1 MADRLNVAELDFDTI
16 KQNLK
21 NFLKQQNEFTD
32 YDFDGSG
39 LSVLLD
45 ILAYNTHY
53 QAYYL
58 NMIANESFLDSALL
72 RDSVVS
78 HAKTLGYTPYSKK
91 SSVATI
97 DFTVETEDSSPG
109 TLTIPKGYRFL
120 SNQIDGRVYNFI
132 VLNDTTVTKSGTRY
146 VFENLN
152 INEGQLASYRFVQS
166 QQTNPKQ
173 IFTLPEDN
181 IDTQTLRVTVSPSL
195 SNTSIEVYEL
205 VTDVTET
212 TAESKVYF
220 LQESRT
226 GKYEIYFGNDVLGK
240 SIPDDGVVT
249 INYLIT
255 NGQDVNKANNFVA
268 AQSLIDTNEQSLTN
282 FIIESV
288 ESANGGSDR
297 ETINEIKYSAPLQ
310 FASQNRL
317 ITYKD
322 YEVFIRNAYPNL
334 DSVSVWGGED
344 EVPPIFGKVFVSL
357 KPKDGFFIS
366 QSEKDRILNT
376 IIEPKSI
383 ITIVTEFR
391 DPEYLF
397 INLTT
402 TVQYD
407 SKRTTLSL
415 ESLRNTIKN
424 SILIYKNQYLDVF
437 NARFAISKLQEA
449 IDSVDTNSIV
459 GSDAIIRV
467 QKRFVPLTGTIS
479 NYNINFNISLVQGTP
494 FNKITSSEFIVNDS
508 FGIER
513 SVTIE
518 EVPKSFTGINSI
530 DILNSGTGF
539 TSEPTVTITGDGFG
553 ATAKAIISF
562 GKIQRIEILNPGI
575 DYNRAVVTITGGGGF
590 GAQAVAVIDTKI
602 GKLRTVYFTSNA
614 ERVIVNSNVGTI
626 NYDEGIII
634 LNDLNILRTETFD
647 GLVRIDSGIQNNIIQ
662 STRNVIL
669 TIDENDLTSIVVNL
683 QTIQ

>member
-21 NFLKQQNEFTD
+21 NFLKQQSEFTD
-32 YDFDGSG
+32 YDFDGAG

-58 NMIANESFLDSALL
+58 NMIANEAFLDSALL

-78 HAKTLGYTPYSKK
+78 HAKTLNYIPYSKK

-97 DFTVETEDSSPG
+97 NFIVETEDSSSG

-152 INEGQLASYRFVQS
+152 INEGQLTSYRFVQS

-181 IDTQTLRVTVSPSL
+181 IDTQTLQVTVSPSL

-212 TAESKVYF
+212 TGESKVYF

-226 GKYEIYFGNDVLGK
+226 GKYEIYFGDDVLGK
-240 SIPDDGVVT
+240 SIPDGGVVT
-249 INYLIT
+249 VNYLIT
-255 NGQDVNKANNFVA
+255 NGQDANKANNFIA

-282 FIIESV
+282 FVIESV

-297 ETINEIKYSAPLQ
+297 ENIDRIKYGAPLQ
-310 FASQNRL
+310 YASQNRL

-322 YEVFIRNAYPNL
+322 YEVFIRSAYPNL

-344 EVPPIFGKVFVSL
+344 ELPPIFGKVFVSL
-357 KPKDGFFIS
+357 KPRDGFFIS
-366 QSEKDRILNT
+366 ESEKERIINS

-383 ITIVTEFR
+383 VTVVTEFR
-391 DPEYLF
+391 DPEFLF
-397 INLTT
+397 INSSS

-407 SKRTTLSL
+407 PNKTTLTPDA
-415 ESLRNTIKN
+415 LRNTIKN
-424 SILIYKNQYLDVF
+424 AILIYKNQYLDVF

-449 IDSVDTNSIV
+449 IDSVDTNSII
-459 GSDAIIRV
+459 GSDTLIRV
-467 QKRFVPLTGTIS
+467 QKRFTPIIGTVS
-479 NYNINFNISLVQGTP
+479 NYNVDFNIPLLQGST
-494 FNKITSSEFIVNDS
+494 FNKIKSTEFDVNDS
-508 FGIER
+508 FGVR
-513 SVTIE
+513 RTVSLE
-518 EVPKSFTGINSI
+518 EVPKSFTGINAI
-530 DILNSGTGF
+530 EILNSGTGF

-553 ATAKAIISF
+553 AIARAVVSF
-562 GKIQRIEILNPGI
+562 GKIQRIEIVNPGI

-590 GAQAVAVIDTKI
+590 GAQAIAVIDTKI
-602 GKLRTVYFTSNA
+602 GRLRTVYFTLTA
-614 ERVIVNSNVGTI
+614 ERVIVNSNVGEI
-626 NYDEGIII
+626 DYDRGVIA
-634 LNDLNILRTETFD
+634 LNDLNILQSRTPD
-647 GLVRIDSGIQNNIIQ
+647 GLIRIDSGIQNNIIQ
-662 STRNVIL
+662 SARNTIL
-669 TIDENDLTSIVVNL
+669 TIDEDDLLSIVVNL
-683 QTIQ
+683 QTV

>member
-212 TAESKVYF
+212 TA
-220 LQESRT
+220 
-226 GKYEIYFGNDVLGK
+226 
-240 SIPDDGVVT
+240 
-249 INYLIT
+249 
-255 NGQDVNKANNFVA
+255 
-268 AQSLIDTNEQSLTN
+268 
-282 FIIESV
+282 
-288 ESANGGSDR
+288 
-297 ETINEIKYSAPLQ
+297 
-310 FASQNRL
+310 
-317 ITYKD
+317 
-322 YEVFIRNAYPNL
+322 
-334 DSVSVWGGED
+334 
-344 EVPPIFGKVFVSL
+344 
-357 KPKDGFFIS
+357 
-366 QSEKDRILNT
+366 
-376 IIEPKSI
+376 
-383 ITIVTEFR
+383 
-391 DPEYLF
+391 
-397 INLTT
+397 
-402 TVQYD
+402 
-407 SKRTTLSL
+407 
-415 ESLRNTIKN
+415 
-424 SILIYKNQYLDVF
+424 
-437 NARFAISKLQEA
+437 
-449 IDSVDTNSIV
+449 
-459 GSDAIIRV
+459 
-467 QKRFVPLTGTIS
+467 
-479 NYNINFNISLVQGTP
+479 
-494 FNKITSSEFIVNDS
+494 
-508 FGIER
+508 
-513 SVTIE
+513 
-518 EVPKSFTGINSI
+518 
-530 DILNSGTGF
+530 
-539 TSEPTVTITGDGFG
+539 
-553 ATAKAIISF
+553 
-562 GKIQRIEILNPGI
+562 
-575 DYNRAVVTITGGGGF
+575 
-590 GAQAVAVIDTKI
+590 
-602 GKLRTVYFTSNA
+602 
-614 ERVIVNSNVGTI
+614 
-626 NYDEGIII
+626 
-634 LNDLNILRTETFD
+634 
-647 GLVRIDSGIQNNIIQ
+647 
-662 STRNVIL
+662 
-669 TIDENDLTSIVVNL
+669 
-683 QTIQ
+683 

>member
-240 SIPDDGVVT
+240 SIPDGGVVT